1 MKLKLILVNVG
12 SAWILLRQRE
22 NSYSSL
28 QRSLFTYQAVMDIL
42 YLVSPTYLPAWSY
55 CYQSHCQISTWL
67 MFSLPELSPH
77 YREETLPHLMPHLFP
92 LMNILLTGGLLNL
105 LCVSLTVDG
114 GPGTDHGQHRGSV
127 FALARYIL
135 PSAVFAAVS
144 NIPKFLLMKT
154 VHYEGLVAR

>member
-1 MKLKLILVNVG
+1 
-12 SAWILLRQRE
+12 
-22 NSYSSL
+22 
-28 QRSLFTYQAVMDIL
+28 
-42 YLVSPTYLPAWSY
+42 
-55 CYQSHCQISTWL
+55 

-92 LMNILLTGGLLNL
+92 LMNILLTAGLLNL
-105 LCVSLTVDG
+105 LCVSLTLDS
-114 GPGTDHGQHRGSV
+114 GPDPGQQRGSV
-127 FALARYIL
+127 FALGRYIL